1 MGKLVFSMFTSF
13 VGLISLSA
21 GLLTGLGVGAQSTD
35 DIHLLLY
42 KRVGLLGNWTE
53 LQVDLDSLVNS
64 GFNPDYQTIIISH
77 GFTANGRGFGED
89 FGKAYSEVGGFNLI
103 SIDWEILAKAPNYIQ
118 AAKNTKL
125 VGEYVAKLVSLIAQL
140 GDISNLHL
148 VGHSLG
154 AHVVGH
160 IGKTFQQE
168 FSYKIPRIT
177 GLDPARP
184 YFTDGILDHMDG
196 LTKEDAEFVD
206 VIHTNSGKIVE
217 GCLSIFEGVGHMDFY
232 PNGGRHQ
239 PGCKD
244 LCFLDS
250 CAEKEHV
257 DVDDQIDVL
266 FSSGFCSHSRAVE
279 YFVESIQVSTT
290 STKFDSWWC
299 DSWDTYNK
307 GECCNQP
314 PVSMGHHLTRKV
326 EGSYMLSVGERSPF
340 SLEESERLCKTSG

>member
-1 MGKLVFSMFTSF
+1 MFTSF

-21 GLLTGLGVGAQSTD
+21 GLLTGFGVGAQSTD

-184 YFTDGILDHMDG
+184 YFTDGILDH
-196 LTKEDAEFVD
+196 
-206 VIHTNSGKIVE
+206 
-217 GCLSIFEGVGHMDFY
+217 
-232 PNGGRHQ
+232 
-239 PGCKD
+239 
-244 LCFLDS
+244 
-250 CAEKEHV
+250 
-257 DVDDQIDVL
+257 IDVL